1 MIDII
6 SRILI
11 CLYWIVLICF
21 NIRNF
26 KQMEAAKRNVFIYLL
41 IIVNALVI
49 IATFIG
55 IFKPLM

>member
-6 SRILI
+6 GRIFI

-26 KQMEAAKRNVFIYLL
+26 IATETAKRNIFIYFL
-41 IIVNALVI
+41 IIVNAIVI
-49 IATFIG
+49 IFTFLN
-55 IFKPLM
+55 IFK

>member
-6 SRILI
+6 GRIFI

-26 KQMEAAKRNVFIYLL
+26 IATEAAKRNIFIYFL
-41 IIVNALVI
+41 IIVNAIVI
-49 IATFIG
+49 IFAFLN
-55 IFKPLM
+55 IFS